1 MTMNWAGYGPGIRLP
16 TCHKACRCNSSSPR
30 PTRDAVELGIAG
42 IGAAFHIGDH
52 GMAALSIAT
61 LTARFSQE
69 RQQALTHLLK
79 EEIGQLGPCL

>member
-1 MTMNWAGYGPGIRLP
+1 
-16 TCHKACRCNSSSPR
+16 
-30 PTRDAVELGIAG
+30 
-42 IGAAFHIGDH
+42 
-52 GMAALSIAT
+52 MAALSIAT